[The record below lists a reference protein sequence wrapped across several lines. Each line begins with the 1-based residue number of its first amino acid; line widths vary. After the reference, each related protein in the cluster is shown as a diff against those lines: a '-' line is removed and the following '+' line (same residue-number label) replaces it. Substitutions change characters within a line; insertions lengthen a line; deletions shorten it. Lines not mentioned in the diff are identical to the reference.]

1 MKKIIFPI
9 AFGCMLF
16 SSCSEDLLEIEQKAT
31 SSTATFYKTD
41 EDAKSALTAMYSQF
55 EDRLATVRDTY
66 IWNPI
71 MMGLNYN
78 ADDVF
83 SAGGDI
89 TDHIDFRVMDE
100 FRYDTKS
107 APVYQVYQKAYQAIY
122 SANLVIDNFK
132 GDACDTPVKK
142 QCVAEARVM
151 RAWAHMLLAL
161 TYCQPPLVDH
171 CLDQSEKPTNVESQK
186 FLLDWCATECE
197 EAMSDLPERKGQSDK
212 EGAYRVTKGFA
223 QFVAGKAA
231 MFAGDNQRSYNNLKP
246 LVESSNYALVPGERF
261 RDLFHTEGDGCEEK
275 IMEFNYVTNQNIGDS
290 YDMWRG
296 RWMTWNVLNWRGDDM
311 PAKPLICSCG
321 GWGGGAIND
330 QFAIKMY
337 EHDGDSYRR
346 KATFLT
352 PDEFLYDSE
361 LCGWPSD
368 AECPTLEDK
377 KKDPKRGISQLNGTF
392 SRGIYMEVKMMMH
405 PNDMG
410 FNDTNNNT
418 NFQLARLAEAYLL
431 YAEACLNVG
440 KNDEGLKYLNRIQE
454 RSGSGKISSTLTLT
468 DIQDEKE
475 YEMWFEGVRFH
486 DIVRW
491 GIAKECFDKVTDN
504 IPYCYDDFFIEG
516 TEYYHKEHHLRA
528 VTKHPLAEA
537 GYTNRFEVG
546 KHEYWPI
553 PQDIID
559 LNHEMHQV
567 RGWAN

>member
-1 MKKIIFPI
+1 MKKIIFSL
-9 AFGCMLF
+9 ALGSLLF
-16 SSCSEDLLEIEQKAT
+16 SACEDSLDIEQKAI

-41 EDAKSALTAMYSQF
+41 ADAVSALTAMYSQF
-55 EDRLATVRDTY
+55 EQRLATVEDTY

-100 FRYDTKS
+100 FRYDAKS
-107 APVYQVYQKAYQAIY
+107 GPVKQVYTKAYQAIY
-122 SANLVIDNFK
+122 SANLVIDYFK
-132 GDACDTPVKK
+132 GEACDTPVKRR
-142 QCVAEARVM
+142 CVAEARVM

-161 TYCQPPLVDH
+161 TYGEPPLIDH
-171 CLDQSEKPTNVESQK
+171 CLDQTEKPTNVESEK
-186 FLLDWCATECE
+186 FLLEWCATECE
-197 EAMSDLPERKGQSDK
+197 EAMADLQERNGANDK
-212 EGAYRVTKGFA
+212 EGAYHATKGFA

-231 MFAGDNQRSYNNLKP
+231 MFAGDNERAYRNLKP
-246 LVESSNYALVPGERF
+246 LVESPNYNLVPGERF
-261 RDLFHTEGDGCEEK
+261 RDLFHVEGDGCEEK
-275 IMEFNYVTNQNIGDS
+275 IMEFNYATNTAVGDWFNT
-290 YDMWRG
+290 WRG
-296 RWMTWNVLNWRGDDM
+296 RWMTWNVLNWRGDDLA
-311 PAKPLICSCG
+311 AKPLICSCG

-352 PDEFLYDSE
+352 PDEFLYDE
-361 LCGWPSD
+361 TLCGWPSD
-368 AECPTLEDK
+368 AQCTTLEQK
-377 KKDPKRGISQLNGTF
+377 KADPNRGIINKNGTF

-410 FNDTNNNT
+410 NNDTNNNT

-431 YAEACLNVG
+431 FAEACLNTG
-440 KNDEGLKYLNRIQE
+440 KASEGLVYLNRIQE
-454 RSGSGKISSTLTLT
+454 RSGSGKISGSLTLQ

-475 YEMWFEGVRFH
+475 YEMWFEGTRFH

-516 TEYYHKEHHLRA
+516 TAYYQKEHHLRA

-537 GYTNRFEVG
+537 GITNRFEVG
-546 KHEYWPI
+546 KHEHWPI
-553 PQDIID
+553 PADILD
-559 LNHEMHQV
+559 LNVEMHQTG
-567 RGWAN
+567 GWAK